1 MADLATVVNLWW
13 TLLLLHVC
21 MHSVVVR
28 AEILRL
34 PLHTAVR
41 RVNDGVRSRV
51 GERSHNVLRRS
62 APRDNIGGK
71 PGLGFYVEIE
81 LGTPKQKLN
90 VLVDT
95 GSSNFAVAASPNSL
109 ITKYFH
115 KDQSQ
120 TYRDLNRKVYVPYTQ
135 GEWRGE
141 LGEDVATIPTSHPNI
156 SVTVNV
162 VSITYSEEFF
172 LNESNWQ
179 GILGLAYADIAR
191 PDDTVEPFFASLVD
205 QTDVANIFT
214 LQLCGVPENVVHT
227 GTTDVTGT
235 MTIGGIDPGLYTGKM
250 WYTPIR
256 NDWYYEVIIMDIEV
270 GDQSLGMD
278 CKEYNFD
285 KTIVDSGTT
294 NLRLPAR
301 VFDKLTSL
309 IYTALTK
316 KMENVTIPT
325 DFWSGADMIC
335 KEGTVE
341 EPWVKFPTLSII
353 LNGTEPG
360 TGFRLRISPKQYL
373 RHVETSNKK
382 ETCYKFGVASSDSGS
397 VIGAVVMEGFYVVF
411 DRENQTVGFAKS
423 SCAYE
428 FEFATPAPEVEG
440 PIREVATDCGYV
452 APDNNN
458 LALTIAAY
466 VLAGLCVLCLTPL
479 AFLYVYY
486 RCRLCFANTTKNDDS
501 ELLEDRTDSSETDA
515 LREEAQQGEPQ
526 QGQDS

>member
-235 MTIGGIDPGLYTGKM
+235 M
-250 WYTPIR
+250 
-256 NDWYYEVIIMDIEV
+256 
-270 GDQSLGMD
+270 
-278 CKEYNFD
+278 YNFD